1 MNGGFGGQIRSIVIL
16 PLYPQKIENSHT
28 CVNSPCT
35 EGKCCRERYKQSADA
50 VANAI
55 QVLQDYY
62 AQGAFAQ
69 VSDSHWHCWETPGT
83 PADRRLRNTASEWA
97 CQGKYFR
104 AELWTTD
111 HWIFSTEKTFFIEE
125 VL

>member
-1 MNGGFGGQIRSIVIL
+1 MNGGFGDQIRSIVIL

-28 CVNSPCT
+28 CVNSPCN

-69 VSDSHWHCWETPGT
+69 VSDSHWHCWETPRAALGG
-83 PADRRLRNTASEWA
+83 PLNRQFLGKHLASPRH
-97 CQGKYFR
+97 QSGKIHDNNFGNL
-104 AELWTTD
+104 A
-111 HWIFSTEKTFFIEE
+111 KKG
-125 VL
+125 